1 MTAPG
6 TDNTSWSFTIP
17 QHGHRP
23 CLPARC
29 ASDGNFDSTAAPRDV
44 GLQRFWVGAVYLG
57 WSTHT
62 TEAVSV
68 TDVQKDAHIAAG
80 EHPNAQSSVLIDA
93 VKTSLRL
100 VPRQLNDE
108 IALAKLEFGD
118 KKSRVGGVAV
128 FAAVAVVFIALLVI
142 ALVVAAI
149 AGLGTVLPL
158 WLSALIVSAGLLII
172 IGISALVAYKKF
184 KSLLPLLPEHAWRGI
199 RHDLGIVKEG
209 RDFDPATLDPAPLTR
224 EEKKAAKEEAEAAKA
239 RAAAE
244 RAAKDAEGGPKATTE
259 ELIKRTTARREHL
272 LSLREDLVSEADVK
286 KQATYFIDTAK
297 TRAKESVNQAA
308 SGAVGQALDT
318 VKERW
323 KPLAVL
329 AVSATACV
337 LLLRKL
343 VKK

>member
-1 MTAPG
+1 M
-6 TDNTSWSFTIP
+6 
-17 QHGHRP
+17 
-23 CLPARC
+23 
-29 ASDGNFDSTAAPRDV
+29 
-44 GLQRFWVGAVYLG
+44 
-57 WSTHT
+57 
-62 TEAVSV
+62 
-68 TDVQKDAHIAAG
+68 TDVQKDAHIAAD
-80 EHPNAQSSVLIDA
+80 EHPKAHGSVLVDA

-108 IALAKLEFGD
+108 LELAKLELGD

-128 FAAVAVVFIALLVI
+128 FAAVAVVFLALLVI

-158 WLSALIVSAGLLII
+158 WLSALIVSAALLVI

-184 KSLLPLLPEHAWRGI
+184 KSLLPLLPEHAWRGV

-209 RDFDPATLDPAPLTR
+209 RDFDPATLDPEPLSR
-224 EEKKAAKEEAEAAKA
+224 EEKKAAKAEAEEAKA
-239 RAAAE
+239 EAAAE
-244 RAAKDAEGGPKATTE
+244 RAAKDAESGPKATTA

-286 KQATYFIDTAK
+286 KQATYFLDTAK
-297 TRAKESVNQAA
+297 AKAKDSVNQAA
-308 SGAVGQALDT
+308 SGVVGQAVEG

-323 KPLAVL
+323 KPLVIM
-329 AVSATACV
+329 AVSATACA

-343 VKK
+343 MKK